1 MTKKY
6 LLALLC
12 TATMF
17 QSACA
22 QETVGD
28 AVSEGVTNA
37 AAATSSAVSET
48 VETAAKTAVTETVLA
63 SPVYSAPDAAWRTPD
78 PENTLYIDTKHGRIV
93 VELYPEL
100 APGHVARI
108 KQLTRDGFYDGIIFH
123 RVIEDFMNQTGDPK
137 GDGTGDSS
145 YPDLKAEFAFSRDM
159 GKMPVK
165 MLGDMKSKLGSNAIT
180 GFYKALPV
188 ATLSDDT
195 LFMTKKGA
203 INSYGLHCKGVAS
216 MARGGH
222 SVDSANSQFFLMRA
236 DYRSLDNE
244 YSIWG
249 TTIHGHDVLTKINV
263 GVVGQPGF
271 TPDSMQKVRIAADV
285 PAGERTPVQVLKT
298 DTQAIYNYTDW
309 LKKQS
314 GRRAKICEIQIPS
327 RLKK

>member
-1 MTKKY
+1 MTKKF
-6 LLALLC
+6 LIAMLC
-12 TATMF
+12 SAAMF

-22 QETVGD
+22 QESG
-28 AVSEGVTNA
+28 
-37 AAATSSAVSET
+37 
-48 VETAAKTAVTETVLA
+48 ETAANEAVKTATESAKEKIEPAVQMAATEKSEPLK
-63 SPVYSAPDAAWRTPD
+63 PVYQAPDSSWRTPD

-123 RVIEDFMNQTGDPK
+123 RVIADFMNQTGDPK

-145 YPDLKAEFAFSRDM
+145 YPDLKSEFAFSRDM
-159 GKMPVK
+159 SKMPVK
-165 MLGDMKSKLGSNAIT
+165 MLGDMKSKLGGNAIT

-222 SVDSANSQFFLMRA
+222 SVDSANSQFFLMRSE
-236 DYRSLDNE
+236 YRSLDND

-249 TTIHGHDVLTKINV
+249 TTIHGHDILTKINV
-263 GVVGQPGF
+263 GVVGEPGF
-271 TPDSMQKVRIAADV
+271 IPDSMQKVRIAADV
-285 PAGERTPVQVLKT
+285 PVSERTPVEILKT
-298 DTQAIYNYTDW
+298 DTKDIFAYTDW
-309 LKKQS
+309 LKNQT